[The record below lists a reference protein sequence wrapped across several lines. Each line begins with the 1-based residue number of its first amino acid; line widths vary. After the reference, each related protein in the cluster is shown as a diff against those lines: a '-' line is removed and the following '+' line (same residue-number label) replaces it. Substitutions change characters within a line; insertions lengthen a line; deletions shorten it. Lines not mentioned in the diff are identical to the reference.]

1 MFNWRGREACDG
13 PVVLDEA
20 YLKRLAGHMG
30 DDTLR
35 ELMHDGLLELVDRM
49 NTIDALLEASETETL
64 GRTVHDIAGM
74 AGHLGLSRLSTAAV
88 DAERLL
94 RDPSTAAKIATSV
107 LRAEA
112 PEAIAALRD
121 FLDGAG
127 AD

>member
-1 MFNWRGREACDG
+1 MFNWRGREVCDG

-20 YLKRLAGHMG
+20 YLKRLAGHLG
-30 DDTLR
+30 EDTLR
-35 ELMHDGLLELVDRM
+35 ELMCDGLLELVDRV
-49 NTIDALLEASETETL
+49 NTINAVLDSGETETL
-64 GRTVHDIAGM
+64 GRTAHDVAGM

-94 RDPSTAAKIATSV
+94 RDPSTAAEIATSV

-127 AD
+127 AE